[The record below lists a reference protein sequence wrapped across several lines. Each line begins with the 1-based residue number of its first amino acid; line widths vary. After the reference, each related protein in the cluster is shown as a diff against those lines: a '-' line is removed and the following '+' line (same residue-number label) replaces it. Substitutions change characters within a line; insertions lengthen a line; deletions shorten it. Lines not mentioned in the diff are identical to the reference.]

1 MIRKWFGKFFLLIF
15 LAWMVTA
22 GAADD
27 SPVVLVIHGG
37 AGTIKRE
44 NMDAEKEAEYH
55 AALRSAL
62 ATGHGILRQGGS
74 SLDAVVATLTV
85 LEDSPLFNAGK
96 GAVFNGNGQ
105 NELDASI
112 MDGSNLN
119 AGAVAGVKHV
129 KNPIVLARKVMENSR
144 HVLLTGEGAEEFAKQ
159 QGLEFVSTEYFFTPH
174 RWQQLEQRK
183 LQEAS
188 EPDKPAFDIN
198 QQSALADD
206 RYLGTVGAVALDRNG
221 NLAAGTSTGGLTNK
235 HWGRVGDAPIIGA
248 GTYANNRTLGVSG
261 TGDGEYFMRGVVAYD
276 VSALMQYRGYSVEAA
291 LYHVV
296 QEKLVDM
303 GGAGGLIAVDKDGNI
318 AMEFN
323 TWGMYRGYVDRDGKV
338 HTAIYEKQPRAA
350 PGDAT
355 TTDSSDK

>member
-1 MIRKWFGKFFLLIF
+1 MIRKWFGKFFLLVFVI
-15 LAWMVTA
+15 WMAPV
-22 GAADD
+22 GAADT
-27 SPVVLVIHGG
+27 SPIVLVIHGG

-44 NMDAEKEAEYH
+44 NLNAEQEAEYH

-62 ATGHGILRQGGS
+62 DTGYGILRQGGS
-74 SLDAVVATLTV
+74 SLDAVVATLTL

-119 AGAVAGVKHV
+119 AGAVAGVKHI

-159 QGLEFVSTEYFFTPH
+159 QGMEIVPTEYFFTPH
-174 RWQQLEQRK
+174 RWEQLEQRK
-183 LQEAS
+183 LQDATDPE
-188 EPDKPAFDIN
+188 KPAFDIN

-206 RYLGTVGAVALDRNG
+206 RYLGTVGAVALDHDG

-248 GTYANNRTLGVSG
+248 GTYANNKTVGVSG
-261 TGDGEYFMRGVVAYD
+261 TGDGEYFMRGVVAHD
-276 VSALMQYRGYSVEAA
+276 VSALMQYRGYSIEAA

-323 TWGMYRGYVDRDGKV
+323 TWGMYRGYIDRDGNV
-338 HTAIYEKQPRAA
+338 HTAIYEKQP
-350 PGDAT
+350 PPSLGDAT
-355 TTDSSDK
+355 GEDSNN